1 MFSRF
6 IWAEALISKKPDEVL
21 RAFKRIIGKA
31 EEAGELI
38 PNRLTTD
45 AGGEFVVVNTYA
57 GATHN
62 LSN

>member
-1 MFSRF
+1 M
-6 IWAEALISKKPDEVL
+6 ISKKPDEVL

-45 AGGEFVVVNTYA
+45 AGGEFVVVKTYA